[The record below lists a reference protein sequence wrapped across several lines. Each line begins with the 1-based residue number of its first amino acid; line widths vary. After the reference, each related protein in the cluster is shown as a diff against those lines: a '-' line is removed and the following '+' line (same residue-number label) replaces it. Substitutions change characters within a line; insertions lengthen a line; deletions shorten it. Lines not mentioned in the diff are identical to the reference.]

1 MRRIPVPRR
10 QRRGIRR
17 FSLFLSLAG
26 QTKKLST
33 IVEDVSVLFF
43 RRIHFIIG
51 SIRFEEEE
59 EEEKKKEVR
68 EEKSNDRNRGRGD
81 TV

>member
-1 MRRIPVPRR
+1 M
-10 QRRGIRR
+10 
-17 FSLFLSLAG
+17 
-26 QTKKLST
+26 ST
-33 IVEDVSVLFF
+33 IVQDVSVLFF